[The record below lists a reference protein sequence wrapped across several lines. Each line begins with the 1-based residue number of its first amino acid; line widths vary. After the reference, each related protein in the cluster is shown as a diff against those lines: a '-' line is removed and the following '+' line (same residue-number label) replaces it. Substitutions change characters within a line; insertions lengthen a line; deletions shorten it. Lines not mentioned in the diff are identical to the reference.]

1 MCIVC
6 TYDYDL
12 NLNSNV
18 RTRRDNMVIL
28 QTLVAAVAMGSAA
41 FPAVSELR
49 AWDPRGWAL
58 ALLLHV
64 AVSEPAFYWAHR
76 ALHRGPLFSQ
86 YHARHHSSPVT
97 QPFTG
102 TSTRATATQTREILF
117 SFFNDSS
124 GYINRS
130 CTVVVCSTRARALI
144 N

>member
-6 TYDYDL
+6 TYDYDLNL

-58 ALLLHV
+58 ALLLHM
-64 AVSEPAFYWAHR
+64 AVSEPVFYWTHR

-102 TSTRATATQTREILF
+102 TSTRAAAACYPDSRDFLF
-117 SFFNDSS
+117 IFKFFF
-124 GYINRS
+124 
-130 CTVVVCSTRARALI
+130 
-144 N
+144 

>member
-58 ALLLHV
+58 ALLLHM
-64 AVSEPAFYWAHR
+64 AVSEPVFYWTHR

-102 TSTRATATQTREILF
+102 TSTRATATLQTREIFFSSLF
-117 SFFNDSS
+117 FFELS
-124 GYINRS
+124 GYKNRS
-130 CTVVVCSTRARALI
+130 RWC
-144 N
+144 

>member
-76 ALHRGPLFSQ
+76 ALHQGPLFSQ

-102 TSTRATATQTREILF
+102 TCTRATATLQTREIFFSSLF
-117 SFFNDSS
+117 FFELS

-130 CTVVVCSTRARALI
+130 RWC
-144 N
+144 